1 MCFYFQFCSVQF
13 SSKVNSKVNRNRLRF
28 KSSKKIVDGKASRGQ
43 WGADRYP
50 SGKVRTCVQFSSY
63 NLVHALIFAL
73 HAQSTFWNFLPKF
86 QRSQN
91 R

>member
-1 MCFYFQFCSVQF
+1 MFLLSIQF

-50 SGKVRTCVQFSSY
+50 SGKVRTCVQSSSCFDLCITCTVHILEFSSE
-63 NLVHALIFAL
+63 I
-73 HAQSTFWNFLPKF
+73 SEKPKSIVGVM
-86 QRSQN
+86 RGL
-91 R
+91 